1 MTLPTPSIVAG
12 YNRLQ
17 CFNCNNTIWRT
28 EQIGEKYRLCGAC
41 ANGGDVGSMLVLR
54 GYADAA
60 NGANVPMMAALD
72 GLQRLF
78 ASDQPLVAWAR
89 GAGLAGVNALGPIR
103 RRIARYAMGGA

>member
-1 MTLPTPSIVAG
+1 MNLGMRDVVLLTDALAA
-12 YNRLQ
+12 
-17 CFNCNNTIWRT
+17 
-28 EQIGEKYRLCGAC
+28 AC